1 MLHKNCMKFGTLN
14 LKKVKVNG
22 CKLSRNIINMGTL
35 GKSFIWDAFEQEIC
49 VPSRSEYI
57 LLIVSRL
64 GPPSVYDYW
73 LSGYSLIISQK
84 SITTSER
91 MPEKIND
98 SELPR
103 DFLARLGCS
112 RNQEW
117 SREFQRC
124 HKKALLHLAQAKPEY
139 DKKSWNA
146 THCPWQCTS
155 CWREWWRRRVT
166 SLQRTF
172 NGNGIC
178 TFVFVYFH
186 VRHPGTSFLR
196 FSYNNLLKN
205 IAYVMVYTLYKVVL
219 PFAKGLFVPHGAIR
233 FFSRIASTMAAYAHQ
248 PTWIRHGRICMAIPS
263 P

>member
-1 MLHKNCMKFGTLN
+1 MLQVPMLHKNCMKFGTLN

-22 CKLSRNIINMGTL
+22 CKLSRNIINKGTL

-73 LSGYSLIISQK
+73 LAGYSLIISQK

-91 MPEKIND
+91 MPEKIYD

-124 HKKALLHLAQAKPEY
+124 HKKTLLHLAQAKPEY
-139 DKKSWNA
+139 DKKKLECYALPLAISIALYYISLLIGFGKYSIEWR
-146 THCPWQCTS
+146 PPIWQALRSMTRFCSTVS
-155 CWREWWRRRVT
+155 SKFWRVV
-166 SLQRTF
+166 
-172 NGNGIC
+172 G
-178 TFVFVYFH
+178 
-186 VRHPGTSFLR
+186 SF
-196 FSYNNLLKN
+196 K
-205 IAYVMVYTLYKVVL
+205 
-219 PFAKGLFVPHGAIR
+219 
-233 FFSRIASTMAAYAHQ
+233 SR
-248 PTWIRHGRICMAIPS
+248 
-263 P
+263 

>member
-1 MLHKNCMKFGTLN
+1 MTQNCPEISWLDLAAAETRNEVGS
-14 LKKVKVNG
+14 
-22 CKLSRNIINMGTL
+22 SR
-35 GKSFIWDAFEQEIC
+35 DATRRHC
-49 VPSRSEYI
+49 SI
-57 LLIVSRL
+57 LLRQ
-64 GPPSVYDYW
+64 
-73 LSGYSLIISQK
+73 SQ
-84 SITTSER
+84 SMT
-91 MPEKIND
+91 
-98 SELPR
+98 
-103 DFLARLGCS
+103 
-112 RNQEW
+112 
-117 SREFQRC
+117 
-124 HKKALLHLAQAKPEY
+124 
-139 DKKSWNA
+139 KKSWNA

-219 PFAKGLFVPHGAIR
+219 HFAKGLFVPHGTIR

-248 PTWIRHGRICMAIPS
+248 PT
-263 P
+263 

>member
-1 MLHKNCMKFGTLN
+1 MLPAPMFHKNCLKFGTLN

-73 LSGYSLIISQK
+73 LAGYLLIISQK

-124 HKKALLHLAQAKPEY
+124 TRRHCSILLRQSQSMTKKA
-139 DKKSWNA
+139 
-146 THCPWQCTS
+146 
-155 CWREWWRRRVT
+155 
-166 SLQRTF
+166 
-172 NGNGIC
+172 GN
-178 TFVFVYFH
+178 
-186 VRHPGTSFLR
+186 
-196 FSYNNLLKN
+196 
-205 IAYVMVYTLYKVVL
+205 
-219 PFAKGLFVPHGAIR
+219 
-233 FFSRIASTMAAYAHQ
+233 
-248 PTWIRHGRICMAIPS
+248 
-263 P
+263 

>member
-1 MLHKNCMKFGTLN
+1 MYCF
-14 LKKVKVNG
+14 
-22 CKLSRNIINMGTL
+22 

-73 LSGYSLIISQK
+73 LAGYSLIISQK

-139 DKKSWNA
+139 DKKKLECYA
-146 THCPWQCTS
+146 LPLAMYFLL
-155 CWREWWRRRVT
+155 EGMVEEEGDET
-166 SLQRTF
+166 SLPRTL

-178 TFVFVYFH
+178 TFVFVYFP

-219 PFAKGLFVPHGAIR
+219 PFAKGLFVPHGTIR